1 MMIVKRRMVAFQ
13 FLATLI
19 AAGLIASA
27 APPEIGEP
35 VLRTP
40 SMPDWQLRYKVDPE
54 YPAAAVERRIQG
66 IVRFTATIGKDGQ
79 IERLRLISGHP
90 LLVRAARVAAEQWIY
105 RPTLSGGK
113 PIRVITT
120 VDIHFQLDSYGRP
133 LKNGNPDSKRTGD

>member
-1 MMIVKRRMVAFQ
+1 MIAFQ

-19 AAGLIASA
+19 AAGLTASA
-27 APPEIGEP
+27 SAQHNGEP

-40 SMPDWQLRYKVDPE
+40 SLPESQLLHKVEPE
-54 YPAAAVERRIQG
+54 YPAAALQRRIQG
-66 IVRFTATIGKDGQ
+66 TVRFTATIGKDGH

-120 VDIHFQLDSYGRP
+120 IDIHFQLDSYGRP

>member
-1 MMIVKRRMVAFQ
+1 MVAFQ
-13 FLATLI
+13 FLAMLI
-19 AAGLIASA
+19 AAGLAASA
-27 APPEIGEP
+27 APRETGEP

-40 SMPDWQLRYKVDPE
+40 LLPESQLRYKVEPE
-54 YPAAAVERRIQG
+54 YRAAAVERRIQG